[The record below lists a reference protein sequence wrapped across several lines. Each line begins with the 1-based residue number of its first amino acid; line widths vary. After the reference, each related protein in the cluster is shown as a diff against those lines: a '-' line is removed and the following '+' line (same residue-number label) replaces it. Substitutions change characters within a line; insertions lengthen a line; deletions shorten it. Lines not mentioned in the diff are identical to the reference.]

1 MKSGKCPKCGSS
13 DLSPRTWTKM
23 AFVKKIICQQCL
35 YVELWADNPEQAD
48 VSRRKL
54 VLVYCVVFGITAALV
69 AVPWILALL
78 RDG

>member
-23 AFVKKIICQQCL
+23 AFVKKIICQECL

-54 VLVYCVVFGITAALV
+54 VLVYCVIFGITAAMV
-69 AVPWILALL
+69 AIPWILAVL
-78 RDG
+78 R

>member
-23 AFVKKIICQQCL
+23 AFVKKSTCQQCL
-35 YVELWADNPEQAD
+35 YVELWAENPEQAD

-69 AVPWILALL
+69 AVPWILAVL

>member
-23 AFVKKIICQQCL
+23 AFVKKITCQQCL

-54 VLVYCVVFGITAALV
+54 VLVYCVGFGITAALV
-69 AVPWILALL
+69 AVPWILAVL

>member
-23 AFVKKIICQQCL
+23 AFVKKITCQQCL

-54 VLVYCVVFGITAALV
+54 VQVYCVVFGITAAVV

>member
-23 AFVKKIICQQCL
+23 AFVKNITCQQCL

-69 AVPWILALL
+69 AVPWIFAVL

>member
-23 AFVKKIICQQCL
+23 SFVKKITCQQCL

-54 VLVYCVVFGITAALV
+54 VRGYCGVFGITAALV

>member
-13 DLSPRTWTKM
+13 DLSPRTWTRM

>member
-23 AFVKKIICQQCL
+23 AFVKKITCQQCL

-54 VLVYCVVFGITAALV
+54 VLGYCVVFGITAALV
-69 AVPWILALL
+69 AVPWILAVL

>member
-1 MKSGKCPKCGSS
+1 
-13 DLSPRTWTKM
+13 M
-23 AFVKKIICQQCL
+23 AFVKKITCQQCL

-69 AVPWILALL
+69 AVPWIWPCSETARLAPRRLEL
-78 RDG
+78 MRSVPVHARRY

>member
-13 DLSPRTWTKM
+13 DLSPRTWTRM

-35 YVELWADNPEQAD
+35 YVELWADSPEQAG

-54 VLVYCVVFGITAALV
+54 VLVYCVIFGITAAMV
-69 AVPWILALL
+69 AIPWILAVL
-78 RDG
+78 R

>member
-23 AFVKKIICQQCL
+23 AFVKKIICQECL
-35 YVELWADNPEQAD
+35 YVELWADNPEQAG

>member
-1 MKSGKCPKCGSS
+1 MKSGTCPKCGSH
-13 DLSPRTWTKM
+13 DLSPRTNTRM
-23 AFVKKIICQQCL
+23 AFVKKITCQQCL

-69 AVPWILALL
+69 AVPWILAVL